1 MSLTE
6 LLICAGRGPGQCS
19 QEADV
24 YNDRAGESHREG
36 AGKVGECYSKES
48 SEAGWVRQSWGSVG
62 TGSKAPGSKRQ
73 SEDGRA
79 GGAATVGTALVKE
92 GLLGLQTQD
101 ACVYM
106 LGRRLLARS
115 LSSR

>member
-1 MSLTE
+1 MSPTE

-24 YNDRAGESHREG
+24 YNDHAGESHRKGLGRWEN
-36 AGKVGECYSKES
+36 ATAKNQ
-48 SEAGWVRQSWGSVG
+48 VRQVGSGSPGALWGLAARPPALR
-62 TGSKAPGSKRQ
+62 GSLRMGEQEGLLPWGQ
-73 SEDGRA
+73 
-79 GGAATVGTALVKE
+79 ALVKE